1 MNLRLLFIS
10 LVFVFSAT
18 VTNAQNLLNTSTW
31 TVGSGSVSGFGQNG
45 STSENNREYGIGP
58 EGTNVLL
65 WKATPDASN
74 NADGGWNTSYANI
87 DHTKP
92 IALLYGL
99 KKQTQIVGL
108 LILVSMLIIV
118 GH

>member
-45 STSENNREYGIGP
+45 SSSENN
-58 EGTNVLL
+58 
-65 WKATPDASN
+65 
-74 NADGGWNTSYANI
+74 
-87 DHTKP
+87 
-92 IALLYGL
+92 
-99 KKQTQIVGL
+99 
-108 LILVSMLIIV
+108 
-118 GH
+118 